1 MRFSALVNE
10 AWVSIGT
17 NRLRAF
23 LAMLGIVIG
32 IGSVVLMMAIGAGSQ
47 RAVEEGIAKLGS
59 NLLIVAPGS
68 SVAGGLRSGDISKF
82 DLKDVAAI
90 GQLPSVLAAAAATY
104 PRPFQAASGKL
115 NWNTQVTGVTPDFFD
130 IRNWVFAEGGPFTSD
145 DLQQNNPVAVLGA
158 TAAGKLFTDEMG
170 QGITLVGRSIHING
184 TPFRIAGALQAKG
197 QGFDG
202 RDQDDAVFIPI
213 TTAKNRLWGKN
224 FYSSMVQMI
233 FVKATSGETMDEAS
247 EEISALLRQR
257 HNVGET
263 KGDNFT
269 IHNLTSIMQVA
280 TETTQ
285 AFSLLLG
292 AIASISLVVGGIGI
306 MNIML
311 VTVTERTREIGIRKA
326 IGATEHQIL
335 LQFLFEATL
344 IACMG
349 SLVGLIVGFGGGLIV
364 EAWLGISV
372 EYGLWSIVLALGVA
386 ASIGVASGIYP
397 AYKAARLQP
406 IEALRTVGG

>member
-1 MRFSALVNE
+1 MKISALVNE

-32 IGSVVLMMAIGAGSQ
+32 IGSVVLMMAIGTGSQ

-59 NLLIVAPGS
+59 NLLIVTPGS
-68 SVAGGLRSGDISKF
+68 SVANGLRSGDISRF
-82 DLKDVAAI
+82 DMKDASAI

-104 PRPFQAASGKL
+104 PRSFQAASGKL
-115 NWNTQVTGVTPDFFD
+115 NWNTQVTGTTPDFFD
-130 IRNWVFAEGGPFTSD
+130 IRNWTFAEGEAFTGD
-145 DLQQNNPVAVLGA
+145 DLQQNNPVAVIGA
-158 TAAGKLFTDEMG
+158 TVAGKLFPDETS
-170 QGITLVGRSIHING
+170 QGISILGRGIHING
-184 TPFRIAGALQAKG
+184 APFRIAGVLVPKG

-202 RDQDDAVFIPI
+202 RDQDDAVYIPI
-213 TTAKNRLWGKN
+213 TTAKSRLWGKN
-224 FYSSMVQMI
+224 VFSSMVQMI
-233 FVKATSGETMDEAS
+233 FAKATSGEAMDEAS
-247 EEISALLRQR
+247 EEISELLRQR
-257 HNVGET
+257 HNLGEA

-269 IHNLTSIMQVA
+269 IHNLTSITQVA

-335 LQFLFEATL
+335 LQFLLEAIL

-349 SLVGLIVGFGGGLIV
+349 SFVGLLVGFGGGLAA
-364 EAWLGISV
+364 EAWLEISV
-372 EYGLWSIVLALGVA
+372 EYSPWSVALALGVA
-386 ASIGVASGIYP
+386 AGIGVASGIYP